1 MLEFIEEEHL
11 YIYNG
16 VIIPSVSEILKFIF
30 PEKYKGVS
38 DFILQ
43 NKANYGTLVHKLC
56 EKIDLG
62 KTIEELKQEYNFNYI
77 IEASLNQH
85 LKLKEQYKIEPI
97 SMEQRVCYN
106 GLYGGTYDL
115 EANVNSLFSLIDRKT
130 TAELDED
137 YISWQLSFYELASG
151 KKYEKF
157 YVEWLPKKDLGQ
169 LVEIERKSKKEMIK
183 MLDMYFNKEEI

>member
-30 PEKYKGVS
+30 PEKYKGVP

-169 LVEIERKSKKEMIK
+169 LVEIEKKSKKEMIK
-183 MLDMYFNKEEI
+183 MLDMYFNKEKI